1 MAKWLRR
8 EHSNA
13 EKRNGFKFFVIENSY
28 YCITWPPLGTY
39 FPALQV
45 WMVV

>member
-13 EKRNGFKFFVIENSY
+13 EKRNGFKLFLTDNSY
-28 YCITWPPLGTY
+28 CLQKWPPLAVK
-39 FPALQV
+39 FLALHV
-45 WMVV
+45 WKTV